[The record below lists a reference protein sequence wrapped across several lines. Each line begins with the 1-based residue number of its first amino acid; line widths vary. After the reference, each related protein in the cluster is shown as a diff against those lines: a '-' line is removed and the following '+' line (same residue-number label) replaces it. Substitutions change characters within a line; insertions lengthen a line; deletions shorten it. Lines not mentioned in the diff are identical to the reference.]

1 LAGGDGHGNT
11 LCYNGCDVM
20 GQVRLGEP
28 VEHFEMKSRT
38 KGGRAVWLDVSI
50 LEAPAT
56 NGNRPVAVHLFRDIT
71 ATKKLLEIVQERMAS
86 AAPSNGNGASGLTKR
101 EIEILRLMAA
111 GANTKVL
118 AERLHVSG
126 HGRNHAQ
133 NIFGK
138 LRRPQPAPR
147 PSRGPTS
154 TLGPG
159 RASEL
164 PSGRRARHGG
174 CRRPMPVPGSGD
186 GRPSGYTDAAYCG
199 GRCGRQV
206 PAPETFLRVCGS
218 PSTSAARAS
227 GERGRGEPGRVSA
240 PTPREGK

>member
-1 LAGGDGHGNT
+1 MSPGRIQNEVFEQALDRAGDGAFANGPDGRVAVWNRAAERILGWSAKEVLGRPCCEVLAGGDGRGNS

-50 LEAPAT
+50 LEAPVT

-118 AERLHVSG
+118 AERLHVSPATV
-126 HGRNHAQ
+126 RNHAQ
-133 NIFGK
+133 NIFAK
-138 LRRPQPAPR
+138 LDVH
-147 PSRGPTS
+147 SR
-154 TLGPG
+154 LEAVAWANQH
-159 RASEL
+159 RLA
-164 PSGRRARHGG
+164 
-174 CRRPMPVPGSGD
+174 
-186 GRPSGYTDAAYCG
+186 
-199 GRCGRQV
+199 
-206 PAPETFLRVCGS
+206 
-218 PSTSAARAS
+218 
-227 GERGRGEPGRVSA
+227 
-240 PTPREGK
+240 